1 MFWIQLGVDTYEFSK
16 LCAIFPILVQ
26 KKTFFLE
33 REATRIF
40 AWGSFLFWWFILQFL
55 FDSCRYKIMILFLVY
70 VSVILS
76 FSSFK
81 ILPTCKLWPMLLLVS
96 VKLLFDEGL
105 ILFSTKPRYVVVSNI
120 FWINYM
126 CFDFH

>member
-1 MFWIQLGVDTYEFSK
+1 M
-16 LCAIFPILVQ
+16 
-26 KKTFFLE
+26 
-33 REATRIF
+33 
-40 AWGSFLFWWFILQFL
+40 QFL
-55 FDSCRYKIMILFLVY
+55 FDSCRYKIMLLFLVY